1 MIMTENINGLKIE
14 YTIDNFSELISVN
27 DYVELAP
34 KTNVKG
40 VYFFYSIDKELL
52 YIGKSINC
60 VRGRICWHLITLTP
74 NRYNDHLNE
83 LTLERRK
90 DYFYF
95 AYTIVNKEFVDMVE
109 RFLIQKYKPKY
120 NIEFIY

>member
-1 MIMTENINGLKIE
+1 MNGLKIE
-14 YTIDNFSELISVN
+14 YTIDNFSELISVD

-34 KTNVKG
+34 KSKVKG
-40 VYFFYSIDKELL
+40 VYFLYSIDKELL

-60 VRGRICWHLITLTP
+60 VRARICNHLITLTP
-74 NRYNDHLNE
+74 NGWNDHLNE
-83 LTLERRK
+83 WALEKRK

-120 NIEFIY
+120 NIEFNY

>member
-1 MIMTENINGLKIE
+1 MNGLKIE
-14 YTIDNFSELISVN
+14 YTIDNFSELISVD

-34 KTNVKG
+34 KSKVKG
-40 VYFFYSIDKELL
+40 VYFLYSIDKELL

-60 VRGRICWHLITLTP
+60 VRGRICNHLITLTP
-74 NRYNDHLNE
+74 HGYNEQRNE
-83 LTLERRK
+83 CTLQKRK

-120 NIEFIY
+120 NIEFN